1 MAVRSLQMLDTQY
14 RMHPAIARFP
24 ATAFYGGA
32 LSNGEGVEAGSSRA
46 WHEHPVRHPLPPCLP
61 ATSAL
66 YRLPLH
72 GSPPCSLAPADVH
85 HTGQRS
91 SR

>member
-1 MAVRSLQMLDTQY
+1 MSVAACLLQMLDTQY

-32 LSNGEGVEAGSSRA
+32 LNNGEGVEAGSSRA

-61 ATSAL
+61 
-66 YRLPLH
+66 
-72 GSPPCSLAPADVH
+72 
-85 HTGQRS
+85 
-91 SR
+91 